1 MGDNEMPL
9 SGQDLEAV
17 KECFKLFDLD
27 NSGAIDEEEL
37 KAAVRELSMHPE
49 NDDLRKMIEM
59 VDANG
64 DGNLQMNEFLNMMT
78 AAADASNTD
87 EENLNYFRTFDTDNT
102 GFISFENVKALATE
116 LGDLVDEADRDGDGE
131 VSMDEFLAIMRYNQ

>member
-1 MGDNEMPL
+1 
-9 SGQDLEAV
+9 V

-102 GFISFENVKALATE
+102 GFISFKNVKALATE
-116 LGDLVDEADRDGDGE
+116 LGESMTDEELRDLVDEADRDGDGE